1 MILVDFQI
9 DQFSIRKNNEGE
21 KIFPKTLVSFSF
33 EAVKP
38 LQRQSEKPVKKNT
51 KMLSPQSALLKDA
64 DVTDNDDQI
73 EKRIPRG
80 DDFLNEL
87 SFKEIVHEQT
97 TKISLINNPSISGK
111 KIEYEDE
118 NLREQTSLEPYL
130 SVTEQILKY
139 TFFDKTIYQKHI

>member
-1 MILVDFQI
+1 MKE
-9 DQFSIRKNNEGE
+9 RKSFL
-21 KIFPKTLVSFSF
+21 KHSFHFPF